1 MSDRFPPDSD
11 QDETPLAP
19 DLARLHT
26 LLLREGERW
35 RHDEPSTARLER
47 HVQAL
52 AQRGTAARHNG
63 HAYTHDR
70 DDSMLADRNPVHQLP
85 APHDVPARRGA
96 RSRWRGLLPAAAAVL
111 LVALAGAIFALFGPG
126 HAGPGRATTHLATAT
141 ATPAITR
148 VTAVR
153 PAQTRLPLPANGYL
167 SGISF
172 SSAHDGWAVGGLD
185 GPASAGRHTVMI
197 HFHDG
202 VWTASSD
209 TIPNAS
215 LYDVS
220 MDSADD
226 GWAVGTTTDPQSRM
240 IGGGTDFLLHYTSGH
255 WQRVDPPA
263 LQPAGFLEAG
273 TIRAFR
279 MLSPD
284 FGYLAAFVDMAGPD
298 SNTVDTRLLLLAYQH
313 GTWTSIPNTIEAN
326 GSAAMVSPS
335 EGWVTSETADG
346 TSVFYHYLNGVW
358 TKTATYPGL
367 LYTMQVVAPRDI
379 WAAGVTCVTKTQ
391 CQPAVYHFDGV
402 SWAPVPAPVVA
413 GLDWTNLGWVAL
425 TADTAGDMWY
435 SVIDSGLTRQYD
447 FLAYSHGAWS
457 SIDLPV
463 NDYGV
468 LALTTDGN
476 GGTWAIV
483 HGSAPQFDVT
493 VLYSSG
499 TTWSVYGHS

>member
-1 MSDRFPPDSD
+1 MSERFPSDSD
-11 QDETPLAP
+11 QEEMSLPP
-19 DLARLHT
+19 NLARLHDV
-26 LLLREGERW
+26 LLREGERW
-35 RHDEPSTARLER
+35 RHDEPSTTRLER
-47 HVQAL
+47 HVQEL
-52 AQRGTAARHNG
+52 ARHGAAERHNRHG
-63 HAYTHDR
+63 YIPDR
-70 DDSMLADRNPVHQLP
+70 EDIMLAERNPVHQLP
-85 APHDVPARRGA
+85 AAHGGPAGRGA
-96 RSRWRGLLPAAAAVL
+96 LSRWRGLLPVAAAVL
-111 LVALAGAIFALFGPG
+111 LVALAGSIFALFGRG
-126 HAGPGRATTHLATAT
+126 HAGPGRVTTRRAT
-141 ATPAITR
+141 ATPGLTHI
-148 VTAVR
+148 TAVR
-153 PAQTRLPLPANGYL
+153 PAQMRLPLPANGYL
-167 SGISF
+167 NGISF

-215 LYDVS
+215 LYEVS

-226 GWAVGTTTDPQSRM
+226 GWAAGTTTDPQSRM

-263 LQPAGFLEAG
+263 LQPTGFLGSGSISA
-273 TIRAFR
+273 IRMF
-279 MLSPD
+279 SPD
-284 FGYLAAFVDMAGPD
+284 FGYLTAFVAVAGP
-298 SNTVDTRLLLLAYQH
+298 STNTVSTHMLLLVYQH
-313 GTWTSIPNTIEAN
+313 GTWTSILNSLVAN
-326 GSAAMVSPS
+326 GSAAMISPS
-335 EGWVTSETADG
+335 EGWMTTETAGG

-483 HGSAPQFDVT
+483 HSTNPRFDVT
-493 VLYSSG
+493 VVYTSG
-499 TTWSVYGHS
+499 GAWSVYGHS